1 MTDDDNSILM
11 HIGGLS
17 QNSLSYIFNQNDN
30 SDKSADEIDLI
41 VHSPYYSDGN
51 IPKGESINTGIFNIM
66 SLNCASIN
74 AKIDEIKIKLLEIH
88 NNGTEIHALCLQES
102 WLSDDSDTSLLQIDD
117 FNLIPQGKICSA
129 HAGLLI
135 YLRRY
140 KI

>member
-51 IPKGESINTGIFNIM
+51 IPKGESIN
-66 SLNCASIN
+66 
-74 AKIDEIKIKLLEIH
+74 
-88 NNGTEIHALCLQES
+88 
-102 WLSDDSDTSLLQIDD
+102 
-117 FNLIPQGKICSA
+117 
-129 HAGLLI
+129 
-135 YLRRY
+135 
-140 KI
+140 